1 MRGVV
6 LVLALCGMLAG
17 PAGAAELRVQVSG
30 ICSAEGQIGC
40 ALFAEASGFPGEG
53 ATVRRVLPADPKG
66 VECRF
71 EGLAPGSYAV
81 AVLHDLNGNGRND
94 TNFLGIPTEDW
105 GVSNN
110 VRPTLRAPR
119 FEEAA
124 VQVKEGPAVVIA
136 VTVGR

>member
-1 MRGVV
+1 M
-6 LVLALCGMLAG
+6 
-17 PAGAAELRVQVSG
+17 
-30 ICSAEGQIGC
+30 
-40 ALFAEASGFPGEG
+40 
-53 ATVRRVLPADPKG
+53 RRVLAADPKE

-81 AVLHDLNGNGRND
+81 AVLHDLNGTGRND

-119 FEEAA
+119 VEEAA
-124 VQVKEGPAVVIA
+124 VEVKDGPAVVIG
-136 VTVGR
+136 VVVGR

>member
-6 LVLALCGMLAG
+6 WVLCGMLAG
-17 PAGAAELRVQVSG
+17 PAAAAELRVQVSG
-30 ICSAEGQIGC
+30 IRSAEGQIGC
-40 ALFAEASGFPGEG
+40 ALFAEARGFPGEG
-53 ATVRRVLPADPKG
+53 ATVRRVVPADPKG

-94 TNFLGIPTEDW
+94 TNFLGLPTEDW

-119 FEEAA
+119 FDEAA
-124 VQVKEGPAVVIA
+124 VEVKDGPAVVIG